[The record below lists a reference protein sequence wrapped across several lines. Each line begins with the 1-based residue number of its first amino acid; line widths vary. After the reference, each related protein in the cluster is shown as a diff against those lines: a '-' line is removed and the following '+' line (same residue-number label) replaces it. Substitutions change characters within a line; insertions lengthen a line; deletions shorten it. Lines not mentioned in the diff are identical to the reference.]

1 MQNTAQD
8 FKPYLQQVSD
18 GRALSA
24 DQAGE
29 AFALMMAGGVPEA
42 QIAGFLMALR
52 ARGETVDEITGAAT
66 AMRAKMKR
74 VRAPDDAIDI
84 VGTGG
89 DAKGTHNVST
99 CTAFVVAGAGVPVA
113 KHGNRAVSSRSGAA
127 DVLEHLGVGM
137 DVPRECLE
145 QALREAHVGFMF
157 APAHHAAMR
166 HVAPARKALGVRT
179 IFNVLGPLCNPAG
192 VSRLLIGVYA
202 PEMTRPL
209 AEVLQRLGAAHAWV
223 VHGHDG
229 LDELSTTGETIVA
242 ELKDGRVREF
252 TVTPEEA
259 GLARVPL
266 AGLIGGDPRDNAQA
280 IRDTLAGAPG
290 PLRDIV
296 LLNAAAALIIAE
308 RAETLREGVEKAAAS
323 IDSGAAMAALD
334 KLSSLCGAPAHV

>member
-1 MQNTAQD
+1 MQEPSQD
-8 FKPYLQQVSD
+8 FKPYLQQIAD

-24 DQAGE
+24 EQAGE
-29 AFALMMAGGVPEA
+29 AFALMMEGNVPEA

-52 ARGETVDEITGAAT
+52 ARGETVDEIAGAAT
-66 AMRAKMKR
+66 AMRARMKH
-74 VRAPDDAIDI
+74 VRAPEGAIDI

-127 DVLEHLGVGM
+127 DVLERLGIAM
-137 DVPRECLE
+137 DAPLESLE

-157 APAHHAAMR
+157 APGHHAAMR
-166 HVAPARKALGVRT
+166 HVAPARKVLGVRT

-209 AEVLQRLGAAHAWV
+209 AEVLARLGAERAWV
-223 VHGHDG
+223 MHGHDG
-229 LDELSTTGETIVA
+229 LDELSTTGESIVA
-242 ELKDGRVREF
+242 ELRDGRVREF
-252 TVTPEEA
+252 TITPEDA
-259 GLARVPL
+259 GLSRVQL
-266 AGLIGGDPRDNAQA
+266 NDLIGGDAAENAEA
-280 IRDTLAGAPG
+280 IRRTLGGAPG

-296 LLNAAAALIIAE
+296 LLNAAAALMVAGKADSL
-308 RAETLREGVEKAAAS
+308 RAGVEVAEKA
-323 IDSGAAMAALD
+323 IDSGAATAALERLAD
-334 KLSSLCGAPAHV
+334 ICGAPAHV

>member
-1 MQNTAQD
+1 MGDASEA

-24 DQAGE
+24 DQAGA
-29 AFALMMAGGVPEA
+29 AFSLMMEGNVPEA

-52 ARGETVDEITGAAT
+52 ARGETVEEIAGAAT
-66 AMRAKMKR
+66 AMRAKMTQ
-74 VRAPDDAIDI
+74 VTAPDGAIDI

-127 DVLEHLGVGM
+127 DVLEHLGIA
-137 DVPRECLE
+137 VPSPQESLE
-145 QALREAHVGFMF
+145 QALREVGVGFMF

-209 AEVLQRLGAAHAWV
+209 AEVLDRLGAERVWV

-229 LDELSTTGETIVA
+229 LDELSTTGESMVA
-242 ELKDGRVREF
+242 ELNHGRVREF
-252 TVTPEEA
+252 TVSPEPA
-259 GLARVPL
+259 GLSRVGL
-266 AGLIGGDPRDNAQA
+266 SALIGGDPAANAGA
-280 IRDTLAGAPG
+280 IRETLAGAAG

-296 LLNAAAALIIAE
+296 LLNAAAALMIAD
-308 RAETLREGVEKAAAS
+308 RAGSLREGVELAAS
-323 IDSGAAMAALD
+323 AIDSGAAAGTLERFATI
-334 KLSSLCGAPAHV
+334 CGAPAHV

>member
-1 MQNTAQD
+1 MQNTPED
-8 FKPYLQQVSD
+8 FKPFLQQVSE
-18 GRALSA
+18 GKPLTAE
-24 DQAGE
+24 QAGA
-29 AFALMMAGGVPEA
+29 AFGLMMAGGVPEA

-52 ARGETVDEITGAAT
+52 ARGESVDEITGAAT

-74 VRAPDDAIDI
+74 VSAPDGAMDI

-89 DAKGTHNVST
+89 DAKGTHNIST

-127 DVLEHLGVGM
+127 DVLEHLGVCM
-137 DVPRECLE
+137 ETAPEALE
-145 QALREAHVGFMF
+145 EALKTAQVGFMF

-179 IFNVLGPLCNPAG
+179 IFNVLGPLCNPAN
-192 VSRLLIGVYA
+192 VSRMLVGVYA

-209 AEVLQRLGAAHAWV
+209 AEVLGRLGVERAWV

-229 LDELSTTGETIVA
+229 LDELSTTGESVVA
-242 ELKDGRVREF
+242 QLKDGAVQEF

-259 GLARVPL
+259 GLARARL
-266 AGLIGGDPRDNAQA
+266 DDLIGGDAGENAAA
-280 IRDTLAGAPG
+280 IRETLAGQRG

-296 LLNAAAALIIAE
+296 MLNAAAALVVAGK
-308 RAETLREGVEKAAAS
+308 AGTLRDGAELAADA
-323 IDSGAAMAALD
+323 IDSGAAARALANLAAI
-334 KLSSLCGAPAHV
+334 CGATANV